1 MYYADG
7 SVYEGEWYN
16 DLRNGEGMLRLGK
29 VEMVKLISTFCLI
42 RKNLCFKPA
51 CSMPSW
57 EKSCKIIIFSL
68 RLYLILNQNFLGYNR

>member
-29 VEMVKLISTFCLI
+29 VEMV
-42 RKNLCFKPA
+42 NL
-51 CSMPSW
+51 
-57 EKSCKIIIFSL
+57 
-68 RLYLILNQNFLGYNR
+68 NFLFNQKKSLF

>member
-29 VEMVKLISTFCLI
+29 VEMVNI
-42 RKNLCFKPA
+42 
-51 CSMPSW
+51 
-57 EKSCKIIIFSL
+57 
-68 RLYLILNQNFLGYNR
+68 NFLFKSEKISVLSLHVQCQVGKKAVKLLYSVFVYI